1 MTRLILLG
9 IVVVV
14 FIMVVRFLFPS
25 PSSKSEEAETTEMVQ
40 DPNCDTYIPRTQAIR
55 RTVCQREH
63 YFCSEKCAEEFAH
76 KNG

>member
-9 IVVVV
+9 IVVVI
-14 FIMVVRFLFPS
+14 FIIVVRFLFPS
-25 PSSKSEEAETTEMVQ
+25 RSSKSEEAETTEMVQ

-63 YFCSEKCAEEFAH
+63 YFCSEKCAEEFARN
-76 KNG
+76 NG